1 MIKFDVKVEKL
12 KNSEVEITGSIP
24 FEELEKFRKEAVE
37 KAGAGIKIDGF
48 REGKIPEKILIEKIG
63 EMAILNEMAEITF
76 GYAYVDIL
84 LMNKIDAITSPQVTI
99 TKLAKDNPFEFKV
112 KVAVMPKFELA
123 DYKKIAKKE
132 MEKKTDS
139 TDATEEELDKTI
151 EQIQKSQKHIKEDGA
166 EVTEKDLEK
175 DLPELNDEFVKK
187 LGDFKDVEDFKNKLK
202 ENIKHEK
209 EHKQKESRR
218 LAILENII
226 KETEID
232 LPEILVDSELRK
244 MIAEMRDSIGRMGL
258 NFEKYLE
265 QIKKTEDDL
274 RKEWRADAENRVK
287 GQLVLNQISLDE
299 KILPDETQVKKN
311 VDMLMSQY
319 KNAKR
324 ENVEVYVSMMIT
336 NDEVF
341 KLLESQKV

>member
-1 MIKFDVKVEKL
+1 MIRIASF
-12 KNSEVEITGSIP
+12 P
-24 FEELEKFRKEAVE
+24 
-37 KAGAGIKIDGF
+37 
-48 REGKIPEKILIEKIG
+48 
-63 EMAILNEMAEITF
+63 
-76 GYAYVDIL
+76 
-84 LMNKIDAITSPQVTI
+84 
-99 TKLAKDNPFEFKV
+99 
-112 KVAVMPKFELA
+112 
-123 DYKKIAKKE
+123 KKI
-132 MEKKTDS
+132 
-139 TDATEEELDKTI
+139 
-151 EQIQKSQKHIKEDGA
+151 SQ
-166 EVTEKDLEK
+166 
-175 DLPELNDEFVKK
+175 
-187 LGDFKDVEDFKNKLK
+187 
-202 ENIKHEK
+202 EK

-324 ENVEVYVSMMIT
+324 ENVEIYVKMMIT

-341 KLLESQKV
+341 KLLESQKLNTSAK